1 MALNKDIVFNAFV
14 RKRNLTDVEL
24 AEYTGIHG
32 NSVRPVRLSLQ
43 RLGAIRKTETKRQGH
58 RVYEVNRD
66 YDFTKTQKKPSYSAL
81 LTALRKQR
89 KMHREAIEKINK
101 LMDRIA

>member
-1 MALNKDIVFNAFV
+1 MFLNKDIVFNAFV
-14 RKRNLTDVEL
+14 RKRNLTDAEL

-32 NSVRPVRLSLQ
+32 NSVRPARLSLE
-43 RLGAIRKTETKRQGH
+43 RLGAIRKTEKKRQGY
-58 RVYEVNRD
+58 RVYEVNKD

-81 LTALRKQR
+81 FTALCKQR

-101 LMDRIA
+101 LLNRIS